1 METPQPVPGGR
12 ERQVQQITG
21 LIRSIQ
27 VGVPEEGSAEGFDD
41 RRPHHWTTG
50 IFKRP
55 VRGPIRLRQLNL
67 EGDRQADLVHHG
79 GIDKAVCVYPSE
91 HWLHWSG
98 ILPQRPLVGG
108 EFGENFTLEG
118 LTEAA
123 VCIGDIFSAGSAVI
137 QISQPRQPCWKL
149 ARRWQIKD
157 LAVQVERTGFTG
169 WYFRVLQE
177 GLVDS
182 NIPLQLIDR
191 SYPEWTVTRANQI
204 MHHERNNVIAAE
216 RLSLCPLLSASWQQ
230 TLRQRS
236 RHQQSPDPQQRQ
248 FGDSPV

>member
-1 METPQPVPGGR
+1 MR
-12 ERQVQQITG
+12 HITG

-27 VGVPEEGSAEGFDD
+27 VGLPKDDHPEGLEDLS
-41 RRPHHWTTG
+41 PQPWTTG

-55 VRGPIRLRQLNL
+55 VRGPIHLQQLNL
-67 EGDRQADLVHHG
+67 DGDGQADLIHHG
-79 GIDKAVCVYPSE
+79 GLDKAICVYPSE
-91 HWLHWSG
+91 HWFHWSS
-98 ILPQRPLVGG
+98 ILPQQQLMGG

-118 LTEAA
+118 LTEAD
-123 VCIGDIFSAGSAVI
+123 VCIGDIFSVGSAVV

-177 GLVDS
+177 GLVES
-182 NIPLQLIDR
+182 NLSLRLMDR
-191 SYPEWTVTRANQI
+191 PFPEWTITTANRI
-204 MHHERNNVIAAE
+204 MHHERENLKAAE
-216 RLSLCPLLSASWQQ
+216 HLSLCPLLSSSWQH

-236 RHQQSPDPQQRQ
+236 RQHKGPDPQQRQ
-248 FGDSPV
+248 FGNP

>member
-1 METPQPVPGGR
+1 M
-12 ERQVQQITG
+12 QQITG